1 MNIRTFI
8 DAGWHKS
15 ALSKL
20 EINSCDGLEIT
31 STNQVVSAS
40 KKEAFNSIKDT
51 LRHSFPNLK
60 IWVITG
66 HSANQENTSLAHY
79 RKFIK
84 GHEIVLKQHLP
95 ADVFEWHTT
104 NSHGLRYFAVM
115 NIKLLSD
122 DAIFQLFDVEKNT
135 WLVATGNDYTSF
147 ALSEI
152 LTEGWSAEDF
162 PASDNLLQISNS
174 EDFVL
179 AKTFDA
185 PQNNEA
191 GAILIGRTDFLNR
204 FFLEYQRTHLKMQPP
219 K

>member
-1 MNIRTFI
+1 MKIRTFN

-15 ALSKL
+15 VLLKL
-20 EINSCDGLEIT
+20 EVNFCGGLEIT
-31 STNQVVSAS
+31 STNQEVSAS
-40 KKEAFNSIKDT
+40 KKEAFKSIKET

-84 GHEIVLKQHLP
+84 GHEIVLKQHFP

-115 NIKLLSD
+115 NIELMAD
-122 DAIFQLFDVEKNT
+122 ETIFQLFDTEKNT
-135 WLVATGNDYTSF
+135 WMIATGDNYTSF

-152 LTEGWSAEDF
+152 LSGGWSAKDL
-162 PASDNLLQISNS
+162 PASDNLLNVVNS
-174 EDFVL
+174 ENFVL
-179 AKTFDA
+179 AKTFDI
-185 PQNNEA
+185 PESNEA
-191 GAILIGRTDFLNR
+191 GAMLIGKIDFSNR
-204 FFLEYQRTHLKMQPP
+204 FFLECQRKYF
-219 K
+219 